1 MAFLKLVLLAFVF
14 VTSEAEE
21 RRSNIT
27 RGSSLTPAGN
37 SSWLS
42 NSGLY
47 AFGFYREGNGYSVG
61 IFLAGIPEKTV
72 VWTANRDRPV
82 VTSNASLLFTGEGKL
97 VLQST
102 QDQYYIGDS
111 LQPASSASMLDSG
124 NFVLYDSRG
133 STIWQSFDN
142 PTDTLLPTQRLSAG
156 KELISS
162 ISESDH
168 SAGIFR
174 LKMQEDGNL
183 CQYPVGTPDTAGHS
197 YYSSFT
203 DGTGGN
209 VSLVFDRDGQLYLL
223 NSTGVRFKNIS
234 QKEYYRKNVI
244 YLMRIDKD
252 GIFRVYSHGLHQNGS
267 WEIEEASS
275 SNKCDPKGL
284 CGLNGF
290 CVQIDQETNCLCLP
304 GFDFVKKGNSTAGCE
319 RNFIADSCGNK
330 NMNFTYTIEEVGST
344 SWEDN
349 PYSEKSVAGKEEC
362 KQACFDDCNCEAAF
376 YKDQLCKMQ
385 RPPLKYGRRQQS
397 DSNVALIKVYTSTPP
412 RVTTVLKESNSKVR
426 MDILIVSV
434 LLVAFGS
441 IMLMISVVV
450 LYKSKFWAYKRIHRN
465 SDDVEMSEEVGP
477 RLYTFE
483 ELEIM
488 TDGFKEEIGRGS
500 FGTVYKGTVLSS
512 QKLVAVKRL
521 EKVLEEGERE
531 FQNEMR
537 AIGRTNHRNLVHLLG
552 YCHEGPKRLL
562 VYEYMSN
569 GSLANMLFA
578 TEARPCWDERLGIAC
593 GIARGILYL
602 HEECETQIIHCDI
615 KPENILMD
623 ENRRAKISDFGLAK
637 LLRPD
642 QTRTFT
648 GIRGTRGYVAPEWHR
663 RLPITVKADVYS
675 FGIVLLEIICC
686 RKNVIWDLPEEEAIL
701 EEWAFDCFESGE
713 LLKLVGSEE
722 IEKKQLNRIVKVAL
736 WCIQDEPSLRPSM
749 KKVLLMLEGTV
760 DIPIPPSPN
769 SIISKI

>member
-21 RRSNIT
+21 RQFSIT
-27 RGSSLTPAGN
+27 RGSFLTPAGN

-61 IFLAGIPEKTV
+61 IFLAGIPEKTI
-72 VWTANRDRPV
+72 VWTANRDRPL
-82 VTSNASLLFTGEGKL
+82 VTSNASLFFTSE
-97 VLQST
+97 
-102 QDQYYIGDS
+102 GDS
-111 LQPASSASMLDSG
+111 LQPASSASMLDLG

-133 STIWQSFDN
+133 RTLWQSFDN
-142 PTDTLLPTQRLSAG
+142 PTDTLLPTQRISIG
-156 KELISS
+156 KDLISS
-162 ISESDH
+162 ISEFDH

-183 CQYPVGTPDTAGHS
+183 CQYLVGTPDTAGHS

-203 DGTGGN
+203 DGTGEN
-209 VSLVFDRDGQLYLL
+209 
-223 NSTGVRFKNIS
+223 NC
-234 QKEYYRKNVI
+234 
-244 YLMRIDKD
+244 
-252 GIFRVYSHGLHQNGS
+252 S
-267 WEIEEASS
+267 WEIEEPSS

-290 CVQIDQETNCLCLP
+290 CVQNDQETNCLCLP
-304 GFDFVKKGNSTAGCE
+304 GFEFVKKGNWTAGCE
-319 RNFIADSCGNK
+319 RNFIADSCGSK
-330 NMNFTYTIEEVGST
+330 NMNVTYTIEEVGNT
-344 SWEDN
+344 NREEN
-349 PYSEKSVAGKEEC
+349 PYSENSVAGKEEC
-362 KQACFDDCNCEAAF
+362 KQAYFDDCNCEAAF
-376 YKDQLCKMQ
+376 YKDQCCKMQ
-385 RPPLKYGRRQQS
+385 MPPLKYGRRQLS

-412 RVTTVLKESNSKVR
+412 RLTTNLKASNSKVR

-434 LLVAFGS
+434 LRVAFGS
-441 IMLMISVVV
+441 IMLMISIVV
-450 LYKSKFWAYKRIHRN
+450 LNKSKFWAYKMIHPN

-500 FGTVYKGTVLSS
+500 FGRVYKGTIL
-512 QKLVAVKRL
+512 
-521 EKVLEEGERE
+521 VLEEGERE
-531 FQNEMR
+531 FQNEMS

-552 YCHEGPKRLL
+552 YFHEGPKRIL
-562 VYEYMSN
+562 VYEYMRN
-569 GSLANMLFA
+569 RSLANMLFA
-578 TEARPCWDERLGIAC
+578 PEGRPCWDERLGIAC
-593 GIARGILYL
+593 GIASGILYL

-623 ENRRAKISDFGLAK
+623 ENRRAKISRTKLEPSLASEE
-637 LLRPD
+637 
-642 QTRTFT
+642 Q
-648 GIRGTRGYVAPEWHR
+648 GIT
-663 RLPITVKADVYS
+663 LPHIDVYI

-686 RKNVIWDLPEEEAIL
+686 QKNVIWDFPEEEAIL

-713 LLKLVGSEE
+713 MLKLVGSEE

>member
-47 AFGFYREGNGYSVG
+47 AFGFYREGNGCSVG

-162 ISESDH
+162 ISEYDH

-209 VSLVFDRDGQLYLL
+209 
-223 NSTGVRFKNIS
+223 
-234 QKEYYRKNVI
+234 
-244 YLMRIDKD
+244 
-252 GIFRVYSHGLHQNGS
+252 NGS

-330 NMNFTYTIEEVGST
+330 NMNFTYTIEEVGNT
-344 SWEDN
+344 NWEDN

-376 YKDQLCKMQ
+376 YKDQRCKMQ
-385 RPPLKYGRRQQS
+385 RPPLRYGRRQLS
-397 DSNVALIKVYTSTPP
+397 DSNVALIKVYASTSP
-412 RVTTVLKESNSKVR
+412 RVTTNLRASNSKVR

-441 IMLMISVVV
+441 IMSMISVVV
-450 LYKSKFWAYKRIHRN
+450 LYKSKFWAYKRIRRN

-637 LLRPD
+637 LLKPD

-686 RKNVIWDLPEEEAIL
+686 RKNVMWDLPEEEAIL

-713 LLKLVGSEE
+713 LLKLAGSEE